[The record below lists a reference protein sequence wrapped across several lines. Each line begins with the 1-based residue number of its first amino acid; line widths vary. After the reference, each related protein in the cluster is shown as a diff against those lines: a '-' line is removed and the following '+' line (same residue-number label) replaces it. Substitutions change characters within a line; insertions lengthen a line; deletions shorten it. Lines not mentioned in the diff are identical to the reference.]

1 MMWGRFEG
9 GYDPL
14 QPVFLGTAAITFT
27 IKAKQKTRG
36 EPTMWVGRI
45 LPERHIDMKDFNQRA
60 ISETAREVL
69 KTIKEPQRRAILENF
84 IEHAESECT
93 GDYDRLIASCSSKS
107 QTYAVYGASEAIA
120 EMQPKSVEE
129 MKDFYRVLVE
139 SNVYMIHGE
148 IEKLIVGDHDLYVE
162 IILHQLYPGE
172 VLPMAFGVEF
182 GEEGEVWQLTQRVA
196 TVFCFDDEN
205 KGCAEHS
212 WTDGPTKPEW
222 LRKEDPRSVPAQFW
236 NNPVTGPRKKPF

>member
-1 MMWGRFEG
+1 
-9 GYDPL
+9 
-14 QPVFLGTAAITFT
+14 
-27 IKAKQKTRG
+27 
-36 EPTMWVGRI
+36 MWVGRI

-222 LRKEDPRSVPAQFW
+222 LRKEDPRTVPAQFW